1 MVAKSALVTAQ
12 ELLDMP
18 DDDRRYELVRGELRK
33 RLLAG
38 AQHGKLAAKV
48 AAALFNY
55 VKANNLGKVYAAGTG
70 FLIGADPD
78 HVRAPDAA
86 FVRRERVDAVG
97 EVAGFWPGAPD
108 LAVEVISPGD
118 RYTEVEEKVDDWLAA
133 GAAMVV
139 LVNPRNRTATVR
151 RPSQDPVILMEND
164 TIDGGEVIP
173 GWRMAVG
180 ELFS

>member
-55 VKANNLGKVYAAGTG
+55 VKANDLGKVYAAGTG

-86 FVRRERVDAVG
+86 FVRHERVDAVG
-97 EVAGFWPGAPD
+97 EVAGFWPGAPTWP
-108 LAVEVISPGD
+108 LRSSRP
-118 RYTEVEEKVDDWLAA
+118 
-133 GAAMVV
+133 
-139 LVNPRNRTATVR
+139 ATVIR
-151 RPSQDPVILMEND
+151 RLRRRSM
-164 TIDGGEVIP
+164 T
-173 GWRMAVG
+173 GWRQVRRWS
-180 ELFS
+180 FW